1 MSRYTKEIFQNY
13 MNEYPKAVEKLKDT
27 YVDYLLSG
35 GTNLVEVEH
44 LKKKSIELFS
54 KGGFNLH

>member
-1 MSRYTKEIFQNY
+1 
-13 MNEYPKAVEKLKDT
+13 MNEYPEAVEKLKDT
-27 YVDYLLSG
+27 YVDYLVSG